1 MNILIIHNTT
11 QYSIDE
17 DILTVQL
24 ERKKNDLNEI
34 VLNDNFL
41 EKDFEFYLN
50 FLQNSDSNLT
60 KSEYLSLKEIINIYG
75 PKNLLNLIEKQI
87 IEEEN
92 IIYNHFLI
100 YNTIKYEI
108 NYQKM
113 IFFSEKYEKLFLNNS
128 KEIFSFKF
136 HIDQNIFIKF
146 LNIIHNDS
154 KILINENLYEIYQLI
169 IFFECFKLK
178 KYINF
183 LNNEFILKLYLNK
196 ENIIKEKLNFEI
208 INNFENIIEEKFF
221 FQFSLEDIKHFF
233 LLFAQNKKLKF

>member
-113 IFFSEKYEKLFLNNS
+113 IFINEKY
-128 KEIFSFKF
+128 
-136 HIDQNIFIKF
+136 
-146 LNIIHNDS
+146 
-154 KILINENLYEIYQLI
+154 
-169 IFFECFKLK
+169 
-178 KYINF
+178 
-183 LNNEFILKLYLNK
+183 
-196 ENIIKEKLNFEI
+196 
-208 INNFENIIEEKFF
+208 
-221 FQFSLEDIKHFF
+221 
-233 LLFAQNKKLKF
+233 